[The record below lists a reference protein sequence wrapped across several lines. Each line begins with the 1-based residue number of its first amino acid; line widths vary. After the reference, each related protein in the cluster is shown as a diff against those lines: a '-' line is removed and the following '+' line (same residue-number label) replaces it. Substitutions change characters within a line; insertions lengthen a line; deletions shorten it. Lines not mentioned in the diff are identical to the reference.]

1 MAGVVVVVV
10 AAVVARALALKR
22 RLVVGSLLAD
32 PPLDRIGALFPQGWK
47 KFVLNMSQLM
57 KTKTDLSLA
66 GETDTSVDGMV
77 AVARMATKGSSVVDA
92 WIRSNLP
99 VDYGVNIQNKKWNES
114 RLINMGVYKKQ
125 LIGYVSSEIP

>member
-32 PPLDRIGALFPQGWK
+32 PPLDRIGALFPQGWNN
-47 KFVLNMSQLM
+47 FFEHVTIHLQGEQLM

-77 AVARMATKGSSVVDA
+77 AVARMATKGSSVVEA

-99 VDYGVNIQNKKWNES
+99 VDYGVNNQKKKVKW
-114 RLINMGVYKKQ
+114 MTFD
-125 LIGYVSSEIP
+125 

>member
-1 MAGVVVVVV
+1 
-10 AAVVARALALKR
+10 
-22 RLVVGSLLAD
+22 
-32 PPLDRIGALFPQGWK
+32 
-47 KFVLNMSQLM
+47 MSQLM